1 MAINYSGIVNLL
13 STCRKN
19 KVNRSSVNR
28 KISQHIVK
36 MSAPQMQTSVQEKDT
51 VSEEQ
56 QRTRVRMQNDQN
68 KPPVDRLPMV
78 TMLLRACRDGNE
90 VLIKA
95 ALRDVII
102 NGITKEQLNLTDKSG
117 RVSQWR

>member
-1 MAINYSGIVNLL
+1 MAIINSGIVNLF
-13 STCRKN
+13 SPCRKN

-36 MSAPQMQTSVQEKDT
+36 MSAPQMQTSIQEDK
-51 VSEEQ
+51 VSEAQ
-56 QRTRVRMQNDQN
+56 QRTRVQMQNDQN
-68 KPPVDRLPMV
+68 RPPVDRLPMV

-117 RVSQWR
+117 RVSQMR